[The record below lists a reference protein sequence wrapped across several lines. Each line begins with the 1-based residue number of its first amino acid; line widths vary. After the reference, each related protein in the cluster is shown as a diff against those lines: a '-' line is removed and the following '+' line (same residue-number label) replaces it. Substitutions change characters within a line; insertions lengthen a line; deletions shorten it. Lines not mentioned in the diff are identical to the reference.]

1 MDFRLHTKTP
11 RFDIFN
17 ELEYI
22 SATKIEKNVNSYSDA
37 FAAFAFADAKAPYQ
51 GI

>member
-1 MDFRLHTKTP
+1 MDFRLHTNTP

-22 SATKIEKNVNSYSDA
+22 SATKIEKKREFV
-37 FAAFAFADAKAPYQ
+37 Q
-51 GI
+51 